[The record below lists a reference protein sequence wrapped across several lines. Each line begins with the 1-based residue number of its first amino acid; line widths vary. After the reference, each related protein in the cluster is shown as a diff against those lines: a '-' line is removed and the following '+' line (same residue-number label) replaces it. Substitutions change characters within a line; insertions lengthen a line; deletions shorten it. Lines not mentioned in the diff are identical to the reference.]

1 MRNNIS
7 IIMSIIAI
15 IVAGFTLF
23 RNPDQI
29 PYGVTLPIPQE
40 EIQLDS
46 VGLKSLE
53 GVAPLEPYRVYRVV
67 FERAYYLRVE
77 KEGLPTYDSIM
88 VPRTYV
94 RNAIQR
100 GSFNRKL
107 FLDKTHGAIN
117 VIHAERLR

>member
-7 IIMSIIAI
+7 IIMSILAI
-15 IVAGFTLF
+15 VVAGFTLF

-88 VPRTYV
+88 MPRTYV

-100 GSFNRKL
+100 GAFDRQL
-107 FLDKTHGAIN
+107 FLDKTNGAIN